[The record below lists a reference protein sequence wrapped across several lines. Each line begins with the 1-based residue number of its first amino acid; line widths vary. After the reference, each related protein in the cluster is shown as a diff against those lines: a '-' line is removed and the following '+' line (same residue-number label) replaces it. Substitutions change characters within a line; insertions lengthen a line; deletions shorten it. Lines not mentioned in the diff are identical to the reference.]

1 MSLAIS
7 RQQLKIVNEKKKKV
21 KQNRSNNYN
30 FYMSLFSSLEPTVKA
45 AYAASFSKK
54 KKEKKRREKR
64 LREKDQNRRIKTSN
78 KENDWTPL
86 KVNGSV
92 YITIRT
98 YQFC

>member
-1 MSLAIS
+1 
-7 RQQLKIVNEKKKKV
+7 
-21 KQNRSNNYN
+21 
-30 FYMSLFSSLEPTVKA
+30 MSLFSSLEPKKR
-45 AYAASFSKK
+45 KK
-54 KKEKKRREKR
+54 KEEKKRREKR

-92 YITIRT
+92 YIAIRT